1 LRTDK
6 LISDGIGKLP
16 PQAIDLEEVTLG
28 ALMIEKD
35 ALIEVMD
42 FLKPESFYKDAHRE
56 IFKAIQKLFGNS
68 EPIDLRTVA
77 NQLRKDGK
85 LESIG
90 GSFYLAGLTSK
101 VSSSA
106 NIQHHARI
114 VNERM
119 IRREIIRVC
128 GNGIGKA
135 YEDTNDGLELL
146 GELEQDL
153 LDVSE
158 NNIKNDFVDARTL
171 YREAMN
177 DLEERRKSDGRMTGV
192 PSGFNAIDKITSGWQ
207 NSDLIII
214 AARPGMGKTAFI
226 LNALRNAAVDFGYP
240 VGVFSLE
247 MSAKQLMN
255 RLISSDSE
263 IDGTRINRGSIAD
276 YEFEQIV
283 HKTSQIPEA
292 PIFIDDTAAISILEL
307 RAKARRLKI
316 KHGIKVLFVDYLQL
330 MKGNSKGNREQEISN
345 ISQGLKQVAKEL
357 DIPVI
362 ALSQLSRAVETRGGE
377 KIPMLSDLRESGSIE
392 QDADMVSFLY
402 RPEYYGI
409 TELEDGTP
417 AAGVAEFII
426 AKYRGGSLGA
436 IRIKFVGKFTKF
448 LNVEEYSHFDKT
460 GVPEE
465 TYKFPGAGS
474 IQDFEEAPY

>member
-1 LRTDK
+1 
-6 LISDGIGKLP
+6 LP

-135 YEDTNDGLELL
+135 DEDTNDGLELL

-240 VGVFSLE
+240 VGVFS
-247 MSAKQLMN
+247 
-255 RLISSDSE
+255 
-263 IDGTRINRGSIAD
+263 
-276 YEFEQIV
+276 
-283 HKTSQIPEA
+283 
-292 PIFIDDTAAISILEL
+292 
-307 RAKARRLKI
+307 
-316 KHGIKVLFVDYLQL
+316 
-330 MKGNSKGNREQEISN
+330 
-345 ISQGLKQVAKEL
+345 
-357 DIPVI
+357 
-362 ALSQLSRAVETRGGE
+362 
-377 KIPMLSDLRESGSIE
+377 
-392 QDADMVSFLY
+392 
-402 RPEYYGI
+402 
-409 TELEDGTP
+409 
-417 AAGVAEFII
+417 
-426 AKYRGGSLGA
+426 
-436 IRIKFVGKFTKF
+436 
-448 LNVEEYSHFDKT
+448 
-460 GVPEE
+460 
-465 TYKFPGAGS
+465 
-474 IQDFEEAPY
+474 